1 MNEVESLYATFH
13 EYRNLLISSNNIFD
27 PDLERYR
34 QIINDIRD
42 LNRRVQEAIVDIHRG
57 RVGLTPEQI
66 KRVDFDERSD
76 RIIDRVKPFLLLS
89 QIIEDHVD
97 ENRIS

>member
-42 LNRRVQEAIVDIHRG
+42 LNRG
-57 RVGLTPEQI
+57 YC
-66 KRVDFDERSD
+66 
-76 RIIDRVKPFLLLS
+76 
-89 QIIEDHVD
+89 
-97 ENRIS
+97 